1 MIVSFNAIAAL
12 ICAQSLEVV
21 GYVALSVCFE
31 RCGKKLKRL
40 ADQPNFAQKAKQ
52 NHTTSNN
59 MSDATSTDDAH
70 LATKTWRI
78 LVGDAATGKS
88 RYAAKYVADQE
99 HSTQVLRVRHD
110 NAWHILSAVSLDV
123 QEVLLVTKSALVA
136 TILATILGWGRD
148 LDVNLEVW
156 AFSHRGKVQSFL
168 ADFEDLE
175 VKKLF
180 ILGVAHNSDDDTL
193 QEVLL

>member
-1 MIVSFNAIAAL
+1 
-12 ICAQSLEVV
+12 
-21 GYVALSVCFE
+21 
-31 RCGKKLKRL
+31 
-40 ADQPNFAQKAKQ
+40 
-52 NHTTSNN
+52 
-59 MSDATSTDDAH
+59 MSDATSTDDDAH

-88 RYAAKYVADQE
+88 RYAAKHVADQE
-99 HSTQVLRVRHD
+99 HSTQVLRVRND

-123 QEVLLVTKSALVA
+123 QEVLLVTKSVLVA
-136 TILATILGWGRD
+136 AILATILGWGRD

-156 AFSHRGKVQSFL
+156 AFAHRGKVQSFL
-168 ADFEDLE
+168 AEFEDLK

-180 ILGVAHNSDDDTL
+180 ISGVAHNSDDDTL

>member
-1 MIVSFNAIAAL
+1 MVASIV
-12 ICAQSLEVV
+12 
-21 GYVALSVCFE
+21 
-31 RCGKKLKRL
+31 
-40 ADQPNFAQKAKQ
+40 
-52 NHTTSNN
+52 
-59 MSDATSTDDAH
+59 ATSADDAH

-136 TILATILGWGRD
+136 SDMLFDVVWFCLAFWAKFGWSAS
-148 LDVNLEVW
+148 LL
-156 AFSHRGKVQSFL
+156 SFL
-168 ADFEDLE
+168 PQRSKQTDKA
-175 VKKLF
+175 
-180 ILGVAHNSDDDTL
+180 T
-193 QEVLL
+193 